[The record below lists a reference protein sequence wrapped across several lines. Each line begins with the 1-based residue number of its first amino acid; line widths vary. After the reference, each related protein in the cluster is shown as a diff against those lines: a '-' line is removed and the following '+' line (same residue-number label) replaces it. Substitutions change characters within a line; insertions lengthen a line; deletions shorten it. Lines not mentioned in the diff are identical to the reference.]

1 MKKTLLLSLLMA
13 AFMMPALAQEPEDH
27 PNPISGNFISLQG
40 GAQTTYTNANNRKL
54 IWPVGMLSIGR
65 KFNPI
70 IGARLNVQGMQ
81 ARGGFNRFDGDH
93 IYNFKYVTTNA
104 DAILSLNNLIKPSNQ
119 WNCNLNLIA
128 GVGFAYAWDKAETND
143 KLFPLGM
150 QSTWGKDHQ
159 YVFNGRVG
167 VQAEWH
173 MSKHL
178 ATLFEFDVNFLN
190 DKFNGKTNGK
200 CDIQT
205 TAMFGIA
212 YKFGV
217 RSKKRNSNNVETVSM
232 SEDIESVSNSSN
244 SEAQTPIVNDNPVQ
258 KPVEQKPIVEKKPVA
273 KEKTETEVF
282 FALGSSTP
290 SQNEEAKISQLA
302 QWLKEHPTA
311 KVDITSFAD
320 KATGTAKINMNLSQK
335 RSATI
340 VKLLTE
346 KYGIDASRISSDYKG
361 DTVQPFNENEKNR
374 VTLVFAEEK

>member
-13 AFMMPALAQEPEDH
+13 AFTMPALAQEEGYTKPQSE
-27 PNPISGNFISLQG
+27 NFISLQG

-54 IWPVGMLSIGR
+54 VWPVGMLSIGR
-65 KFNPI
+65 KFNPV
-70 IGARLNVQGMQ
+70 IGARLNVQGLQ

-104 DAILSLNNLIKPSNQ
+104 DAILSLNNLFKPSNN
-119 WNCNLNLIA
+119 WRCNINLIA

-150 QSTWGKDHQ
+150 QSAWEKDHQ

-167 VQAEWH
+167 VQAEWN
-173 MSKHL
+173 MSKHF
-178 ATLFEFDVNFLN
+178 ATLFEFDANFLN

-217 RSKKRNSNNVETVSM
+217 RSKKRNSDNVETMPM
-232 SEDIESVSNSSN
+232 SEDIEGVSNSSN
-244 SEAQTPIVNDNPVQ
+244 SEAQAPIANDKPVQ
-258 KPVEQKPIVEKKPVA
+258 KPVEQKPIEEKKPVA

-290 SQNEEAKISQLA
+290 SQDEEAKISQLA
-302 QWLKEHPTA
+302 QWLKAHPTA